1 MGQEEGQYDYLDNN
15 RTEKISRNLFDFQY
29 VIGKG
34 GFGKVINN
42 KYNIDIIRFGKLVI
56 KEQAKFTQ

>member
-1 MGQEEGQYDYLDNN
+1 MGQEEGQFDYIDN
-15 RTEKISRNLFDFQY
+15 RTEIISRNLFDFQY

-42 KYNIDIIRFGKLVI
+42 IYNTNKIRFGK
-56 KEQAKFTQ
+56 